1 MCPPQERNCIQ
12 HHCYV
17 GQVFLVTEEVF
28 LVMEERVLVTK
39 EGFLVTGEVFLVME
53 EVFLVVEEKVCFFFV
68 YRLAL
73 DAKPDRGMM

>member
-1 MCPPQERNCIQ
+1 MYAPQERNCIQ

-28 LVMEERVLVTK
+28 LVT
-39 EGFLVTGEVFLVME
+39 E
-53 EVFLVVEEKVCFFFV
+53 EVFLVVEEKVCFFV